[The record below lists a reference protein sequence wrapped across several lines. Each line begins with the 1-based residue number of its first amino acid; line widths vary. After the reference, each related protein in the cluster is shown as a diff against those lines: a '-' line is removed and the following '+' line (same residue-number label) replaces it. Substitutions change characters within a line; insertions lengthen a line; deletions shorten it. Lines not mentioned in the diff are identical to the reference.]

1 MKKTMIVLLSLM
13 VTVLACS
20 KNSGTDNTITPD
32 CSTAKSYAT
41 DVSPLVQTYCATNSG
56 CHGAGSGQGPGPL
69 TSYSQV
75 FNNRSSIRN
84 AVASGMMPQGS
95 SLSAAQKNAIICWID
110 SGAQHN

>member
-41 DVSPLVQTYCATNSG
+41 DVSPL
-56 CHGAGSGQGPGPL
+56 
-69 TSYSQV
+69 
-75 FNNRSSIRN
+75 I
-84 AVASGMMPQGS
+84 
-95 SLSAAQKNAIICWID
+95 
-110 SGAQHN
+110 